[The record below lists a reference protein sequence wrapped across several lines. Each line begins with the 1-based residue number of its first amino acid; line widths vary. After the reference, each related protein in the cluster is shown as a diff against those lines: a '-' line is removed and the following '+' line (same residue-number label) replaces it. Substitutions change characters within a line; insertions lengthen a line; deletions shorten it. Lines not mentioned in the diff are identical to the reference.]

1 MHHPDDRPMTPP
13 DHPPDEADAQWMTF
27 AELAAARGIS
37 RDSAI
42 ALVRRKRWR
51 RQRDNRGHTLA
62 LVPNDGPELRRA
74 IPVIQGDH
82 PPDNRGVTPFHAQAL
97 AALEDALT
105 ALREAKDGE
114 IATLRD
120 VVDGMRSI
128 VVRAEDR
135 ATRADNRATEA
146 EVRVVNLEADLQEK
160 NAQLADAAERA
171 DRLERD
177 LAAARIIAQAAQRDA
192 QEAVETVEQARAEA
206 RTAQEAAEALRQ
218 ADQARKARGRWAR
231 LRAAW
236 RGQ

>member
-135 ATRADNRATEA
+135 ATRADNRA
-146 EVRVVNLEADLQEK
+146 
-160 NAQLADAAERA
+160 

-236 RGQ
+236 RRQL